1 MLGLFLLAVED
12 EFKSKFELIY
22 YKHRKAMAS
31 VAKALTKSDEEA
43 EDVLSLA
50 FLSIAENIKII
61 RIDNERRLRGYVI
74 TVVRNICINR
84 FNKRNGENLSSE
96 SDVSGALP
104 YIDFEIEL
112 ESKEICEIIINK
124 ILMMPESYKCAL
136 YLHYAHGHTAKEIA
150 KITGENENTVK
161 SRLRRGTLLL
171 KKILSDEG
179 IAE

>member
-1 MLGLFLLAVED
+1 MPLPEIYEKTNNIMLDAEY
-12 EFKSKFELIY
+12 I
-22 YKHRKAMAS
+22 MAS
-31 VAKALTKSDEEA
+31 ANNA
-43 EDVLSLA
+43 
-50 FLSIAENIKII
+50 I
-61 RIDNERRLRGYVI
+61 
-74 TVVRNICINR
+74 NICINR
-84 FNKRNGENLSSE
+84 FNKRNGENLSSD